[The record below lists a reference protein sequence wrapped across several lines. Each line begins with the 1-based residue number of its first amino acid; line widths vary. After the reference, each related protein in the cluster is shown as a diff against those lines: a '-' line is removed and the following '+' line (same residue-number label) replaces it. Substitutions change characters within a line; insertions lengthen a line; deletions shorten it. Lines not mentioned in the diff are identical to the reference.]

1 MLLKEL
7 TEIMGASGDEKE
19 IREKIKS
26 IVEPYV
32 DNVYVDK
39 IGNLIACKKGKKD
52 KPKIMLAAHM
62 DEVGLMV
69 KSVNEDGTLSFFP
82 VGGVDNR
89 ILVAKTVKVAEKG
102 INGVI
107 GAKPIHLQK
116 RDEQQKPLDFDSLYI
131 DIGATSKEEAL
142 KHVSPGD
149 YVYFDSN
156 FEILGN
162 GYVKAKA
169 LDDRIGCNVLI
180 EILKNEYEYTVC
192 AAFTVQEEVGLR
204 GAGAAAYNVEPDF
217 AIIVEG
223 TVAADVTDSAPH
235 LVSTELGKGPAISL
249 MDRTTLYDRKVIDK
263 IVKIADEN
271 KVPYQFRR
279 IASGGN
285 DAGKIHLTK
294 GGIKTIAVSV
304 PCRYIHSFN
313 SVAFL
318 EDFNNTVKLVDLII
332 KNIEKEALI

>member
-7 TEIMGASGDEKE
+7 TDLMGASGDEKE
-19 IREKIKS
+19 VREKIKE
-26 IVEPYV
+26 IVKPYV
-32 DNVYVDK
+32 DELYVDK
-39 IGNLIACKKGKKD
+39 MGNLIACKKGKKE
-52 KPKIMLAAHM
+52 KPKVMLAAHM
-62 DEVGLMV
+62 DEVALMV
-69 KSVNEDGTLSFFP
+69 KSINEDGTLSFSP

-89 ILVAKTVKVAEKG
+89 ILVSKTVKVGEKRV
-102 INGVI
+102 NGVI

-116 RDEQQKPLDFDSLYI
+116 REEQQKPLDFDALYI

-142 KHVSPGD
+142 KHVSVGD
-149 YVYFDSN
+149 YVYFDAN
-156 FEILGN
+156 FELLGN
-162 GYVKAKA
+162 GYVKSKA

-180 EILKNEYEYTVC
+180 EILKRDYEYPVC

-204 GAGAAAYNVEPDF
+204 GAGVAAYNIEPDF
-217 AIIVEG
+217 AIVVEG
-223 TVAADVTDSAPH
+223 TVAADVSDSEPH

-249 MDRTTLYDRKVIDK
+249 MDRTTLYDKKIINK
-263 IVKIADEN
+263 IVKIAEEN
-271 KVPYQFRR
+271 GVPYQFRR

-294 GGIKTIAVSV
+294 GGIKAIAVSV

-318 EDFNNTVKLVDLII
+318 EDFHNTVKLVDLII
-332 KNIEKEALI
+332 KNIAKEALI

>member
-7 TEIMGASGDEKE
+7 TEIMSASGDEKE

-39 IGNLIACKKGKKD
+39 MGNLIACKKGKKD

-69 KSVNEDGTLSFFP
+69 KSVNEDGTLSFSP

-89 ILVAKTVKVAEKG
+89 ILVSKTVKVGEKK

-116 RDEQQKPLDFDSLYI
+116 REEQQRPLDYDSLYI

-142 KHVSPGD
+142 KHVSLGD
-149 YVYFDSN
+149 YIYFDSN

-162 GYVKAKA
+162 DYVKAKA

-180 EILKNEYEYTVC
+180 EVLKNEYEYPICV
-192 AAFTVQEEVGLR
+192 AFTVQEEVGLR
-204 GAGAAAYNVEPDF
+204 GAGVAAYNVEPDF
-217 AIIVEG
+217 AIVVEG
-223 TVAADVTDSAPH
+223 TVAADVSDSVPH

-249 MDRTTLYDRKVIDK
+249 MDRTALYDKKVIDK
-263 IVKIADEN
+263 IVKIAEEN

-318 EDFNNTVKLVDLII
+318 EDFHNTVKLVDLII

>member
-204 GAGAAAYNVEPDF
+204 GAGAAAYNVEPHF

-294 GGIKTIAVSV
+294 GGIKAIAVSV

-318 EDFNNTVKLVDLII
+318 EDFHNTVKLVDLII

>member
-7 TEIMGASGDEKE
+7 TEIMSASGDEKE

-39 IGNLIACKKGKKD
+39 MGNLITCKKGKKD

-69 KSVNEDGTLSFFP
+69 KSVNEDGTLSFSP

-89 ILVAKTVKVAEKG
+89 ILVSKTVKVGEKK

-116 RDEQQKPLDFDSLYI
+116 REEQQRPLDYDSLYI

-142 KHVSPGD
+142 KHVSLGD
-149 YVYFDSN
+149 YIYFDSN

-162 GYVKAKA
+162 DYVKAKA

-180 EILKNEYEYTVC
+180 EVLKNEYEYPICV
-192 AAFTVQEEVGLR
+192 AFTVQEEVGLR
-204 GAGAAAYNVEPDF
+204 GAGVAAYNVEPDF
-217 AIIVEG
+217 AIVVEG
-223 TVAADVTDSAPH
+223 TVAADVSDSVPH

-249 MDRTTLYDRKVIDK
+249 MDRTALYDKKVIDK
-263 IVKIADEN
+263 IVKIAEEN

-294 GGIKTIAVSV
+294 GGIKTVAISV

-313 SVAFL
+313 SVAKL
-318 EDFNNTVKLVDLII
+318 SDFENTVKLVDLVI
-332 KNIEKEALI
+332 KNIEEVLK

>member
-7 TEIMGASGDEKE
+7 TELLGASGDEKE
-19 IREKIKS
+19 VREKIKE
-26 IVEPYV
+26 IVKPYV
-32 DNVYVDK
+32 DELYVDR
-39 IGNLIACKKGKKD
+39 IGNLIACKKGKKE
-52 KPKIMLAAHM
+52 KPKVMLAAHM
-62 DEVGLMV
+62 DEVALMV
-69 KSVNEDGTLSFFP
+69 KSVNEDGTLSFSP

-89 ILVAKTVKVAEKG
+89 ILVAKAVKVGEKK

-116 RDEQQKPLDFDSLYI
+116 KGEQEKPLDFDELYI
-131 DIGATSKEEAL
+131 DIGAASKEEAL

-149 YVYFDSN
+149 YVYFESN
-156 FEILGN
+156 FELLGD

-180 EILKNEYEYTVC
+180 EILKNTYEYPVC

-204 GAGAAAYNVEPDF
+204 GAGVAAYNVDPDF
-217 AIIVEG
+217 AIVVEG
-223 TVAADVTDSAPH
+223 TVAADVVDSEPH

-249 MDRTTLYDRKVIDK
+249 MDRTTLYDRKIIDK
-263 IVKIADEN
+263 IVKIAEKN
-271 KVPYQFRR
+271 KIPYQFRR

-294 GGIKTIAVSV
+294 GGIKTVAISV

-313 SVAFL
+313 SVAKL
-318 EDFNNTVKLVDLII
+318 SDFENTVKLVDLVI
-332 KNIEKEALI
+332 KNIEEVLK